1 MKIKLL
7 YILVALPV
15 FLLTNITS
23 AQTTLAAGDIA
34 IFQNQADNPDD
45 FAFVTFVDIDA
56 TTGIYFTDCGST
68 TSGFVAC
75 TEGAFKYVVP
85 TGGLDAGDI
94 VRFSTSGSDFSTYT
108 DALITGSA
116 SFATSGDQIIA
127 FQDNTSDTGG
137 ANASATPRFLFA
149 INNASTLFTGNPPDS
164 NETNLPPGLS
174 DTGLPRTALGVGA
187 GTGVDVE
194 HDNTIYNGTYDF
206 SGFAT
211 EAEAID
217 AAKIAM
223 TDPSNYINTN
233 INPPGSA
240 AYASAV
246 TAIPTELNLMTLSND
261 EFLSN
266 SFAVYP
272 NPSNGNITIRNSG
285 VALQNVTITDL
296 NGRTMGTYEMN
307 GVTTNTD
314 LSLKLNTGMYFM
326 RLTSTDNAS
335 TTKKLIIK

>member
-7 YILVALPV
+7 TILVALPI
-15 FLLTNITS
+15 FLTTNVTFG
-23 AQTTLAAGDIA
+23 QTTLAAGDIA
-34 IFQNQADNPDD
+34 VFLNQADTPDD
-45 FAFVTFVDIDA
+45 FAFVTFVDIA
-56 TTGIYFTDCGST
+56 AGTGIYFTDCGST
-68 TSGFVAC
+68 TSGFIAC
-75 TEGAFKYVVP
+75 TEGALKYVVP
-85 TGGLDAGDI
+85 AAGLSAGDI
-94 VRFSTSGSDFSTYT
+94 VRFSASGDFSAYS
-108 DALITGSA
+108 DALITGTLSL
-116 SFATSGDQIIA
+116 ATTGDQIIV
-127 FQDNTSDTGG
+127 FQDAASATGG
-137 ANASATPRFLFA
+137 TNASANPTFIFV

-194 HDNTIYNGTYDF
+194 FDNTVYTGTYDF

-211 EAEAID
+211 TAEAIL
-217 AAKIAM
+217 AAKTAM
-223 TDPSNYINTN
+223 TNPANYTGANLITTT
-233 INPPGSA
+233 
-240 AYASAV
+240 AYANAV
-246 TAIPTELNLMTLSND
+246 AAIPNSPAALNLMTLSND

-307 GVTTNTD
+307 GVTGNAD
-314 LSLKLNTGMYFM
+314 LSLNLNTGMYFM
-326 RLTSTDNAS
+326 QLTSNDAS